1 MRRLPR
7 ATVPALAA
15 ATGSA
20 LVLLLSSCASTPEP
34 AVTGSSDAVQ
44 VVASTNVYGDIVEA
58 IGGDAVSVT
67 SIISRTS
74 QDPHSYE
81 VTAQDK
87 LAVSKAALVVGNGG
101 GYDEFLHSLA
111 DEAGLTGDRF
121 IEAVEIS
128 GLAPEEEAGA
138 ETEAAGGE
146 HHHDHGEFNE
156 HVWYSFAAM
165 SAVADAVATELGEI
179 KPDAAGTFDAN
190 ATAFKDS
197 LAGLTGQ
204 LDALAAGSAGKG
216 VLMTEPVPFYL
227 LEAAGLENVTPA
239 DYSSAIEEGNDVPP
253 ATLQEATR
261 LAGSPDIA
269 FLAYNQQTEGPQ
281 TQAVKQ
287 AAEAAGVPVVNFS
300 ETLPEGAGY
309 LAWMTDNVQ
318 NVKEVLESK

>member
-1 MRRLPR
+1 MRQFHP
-7 ATVPALAA
+7 AAIPAL
-15 ATGSA
+15 SA
-20 LVLLLSSCASTPEP
+20 LTGLGLLLAGCGSPQPAASP
-34 AVTGSSDAVQ
+34 AGNGAVQ
-44 VVASTNVYGDIVEA
+44 VVASTNVYGDVVEQ
-58 IGGDAVSVT
+58 IGGDAVDVT

-111 DEAGLTGDRF
+111 DQAGLSGDRF
-121 IEAVEIS
+121 IEAVEVS
-128 GLAPEEEAGA
+128 GLAPEEEAGT
-138 ETEAAGGE
+138 ETEETDAG

-156 HVWYSFAAM
+156 HVWYSFTAM

-179 KPDAAGTFDAN
+179 KPEDAAAFKAN
-190 ATAFKDS
+190 ADSFKEK
-197 LAGLTGQ
+197 LTGLTGE
-204 LDALAAGSAGKG
+204 LDGLAAGAAGKG

-227 LEAAGLENVTPA
+227 LEAAGLKNLTPA
-239 DYSSAIEEGNDVPP
+239 EYSAAIEEGNDVPP
-253 ATLQEATR
+253 AVLQEATL
-261 LAGSPDIA
+261 LAGSTDIA

-287 AAEAAGVPVVNFS
+287 AAEAAGVPVVDFS

-309 LAWMTDNVQ
+309 LAWMTENVK